1 MEFGQTKTAIRN
13 FNSSK
18 MREKLIAI
26 TIGGGD
32 KTLDPAYKAAVFK
45 EYIEMAFPNL
55 AIRNVEPITTAASLN
70 SVSAYAEIAVQGSGY
85 KPTFVK
91 IHIESDTHSESSLGA
106 ENEYSQANLL
116 ARHGWPVL
124 VPLISSNSREYPL
137 LIYPRVEA
145 PTLFDLLKESYEK
158 RENLITS
165 RELAVLSRLNRQVGR
180 TMVDSSTV
188 ADSREAVD
196 SPVQTLFLER
206 FKEGGRIDMWYKP
219 DTRFTLPERG
229 GDITWRE
236 LLEAKWV
243 INGDSYDIT
252 LSEVIKNARKYLSF
266 AGESRA
272 LVCVS
277 HGDDHAGNIFM
288 DKKEGR
294 ATIFD
299 PAFAGWNPASL
310 SNIKALAHSCVVPM
324 GGMYYDP
331 KIGDVFYD
339 WDRDKHVM
347 HVDVPF
353 ESSALYGAHEAIA
366 KQITDLRILPL
377 IQRSKQAGIDINSEY
392 ERIKYALAGCALL
405 TINISRLLEQNDGR
419 GQGLLPLTIMLAE
432 LKGLPMLSYLREE
445 ITQKL

>member
-1 MEFGQTKTAIRN
+1 
-13 FNSSK
+13 
-18 MREKLIAI
+18 
-26 TIGGGD
+26 
-32 KTLDPAYKAAVFK
+32 
-45 EYIEMAFPNL
+45 
-55 AIRNVEPITTAASLN
+55 
-70 SVSAYAEIAVQGSGY
+70 
-85 KPTFVK
+85 
-91 IHIESDTHSESSLGA
+91 
-106 ENEYSQANLL
+106 
-116 ARHGWPVL
+116 
-124 VPLISSNSREYPL
+124 
-137 LIYPRVEA
+137 
-145 PTLFDLLKESYEK
+145 
-158 RENLITS
+158 
-165 RELAVLSRLNRQVGR
+165 
-180 TMVDSSTV
+180 
-188 ADSREAVD
+188 
-196 SPVQTLFLER
+196 
-206 FKEGGRIDMWYKP
+206 
-219 DTRFTLPERG
+219 
-229 GDITWRE
+229 
-236 LLEAKWV
+236 
-243 INGDSYDIT
+243 
-252 LSEVIKNARKYLSF
+252 
-266 AGESRA
+266 
-272 LVCVS
+272 
-277 HGDDHAGNIFM
+277 M